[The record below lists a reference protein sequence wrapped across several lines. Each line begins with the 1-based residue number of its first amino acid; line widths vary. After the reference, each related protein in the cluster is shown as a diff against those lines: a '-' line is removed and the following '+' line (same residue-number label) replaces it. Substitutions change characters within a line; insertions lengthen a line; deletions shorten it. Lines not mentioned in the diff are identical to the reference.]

1 MFFLCVGIHL
11 CAIQNSDNKA
21 REAWENINKIDDVIL
36 ALSEIRNKV
45 TVAVL
50 QGNAG
55 AGGAMLAA
63 ACDVVLSHP
72 VCIYLTL
79 TH

>member
-1 MFFLCVGIHL
+1 M
-11 CAIQNSDNKA
+11 CAIQNSDNKSK
-21 REAWENINKIDDVIL
+21 EAWENINKIDDVIL
-36 ALSEIRNKV
+36 ALSEVKGKV
-45 TVAVL
+45 TIAVL

-72 VCIYLTL
+72 VSSQRIHEIIYK
-79 TH
+79 